1 MLFCSALQ
9 ADRQA
14 GRAGSTHL
22 SCNMRIN
29 NVLIFSIPLFF
40 SLIYFFGFSN
50 GIETFN
56 LIKQTLDYSV
66 NSWNPAFMDKL
77 YASTDPIGVISELL
91 LGVLNGN
98 AHVYHVS
105 PVLTLMEIHVTKATA
120 KLLGMGEKAGGLFC
134 PGGSAS
140 NLLAMVTAR
149 NRMFPSIK
157 KSGYFPRPMNPAAEY
172 GKLKVFTSTHSHYS
186 IDKAAMVLG
195 LGSENIVKVPADAHG
210 RMLVPELGK

>member
-1 MLFCSALQ
+1 
-9 ADRQA
+9 
-14 GRAGSTHL
+14 
-22 SCNMRIN
+22 MRIN